1 MNTRPMGVIVLSMLA
16 IVTGFVSIVSALA
29 LMGVAQFGF
38 LNGAAARGSVL
49 TIFGVAD
56 LVIGIAAFVL
66 AFGFWYSRNW
76 SWSLGFAVYGIA
88 LVVSIITAALG
99 IMTLGSVIVVAAVSV
114 LTIWYLLQPQIK
126 GTLGH

>member
-16 IVTGFVSIVSALA
+16 VVTGFVSVVSALA

-38 LNGAAARGSVL
+38 LKGAAASGSVL

-56 LVIGIAAFVL
+56 LIVGISAFVL

-88 LVVSIITAALG
+88 LVISVITAALG
-99 IMTLGSVIVVAAVSV
+99 IMSIGSVIVIAAVSV
-114 LTIWYLLQPQIK
+114 LTIWYLMQPQIK
-126 GTLGH
+126 STLGH